1 MVPHW
6 LWCRA
11 EGGAGAVGVLDV
23 DAEERRHGGVP
34 AGRAAGGGGEV
45 RQLAPPVQTV
55 LVQEPATVSCY
66 TDYGDNLYFIVLS
79 QFCISQ
85 YVQEMI
91 LAYK

>member
-11 EGGAGAVGVLDV
+11 EGGAGAVVVLDV
-23 DAEERRHGGVP
+23 DAEERRDGGVP

-55 LVQEPATVSCY
+55 LVQEPATVSCF
-66 TDYGDNLYFIVLS
+66 TGDNLYFIVLS
-79 QFCISQ
+79 QF
-85 YVQEMI
+85 YRR
-91 LAYK
+91 

>member
-11 EGGAGAVGVLDV
+11 EGGAGAVVVLDV
-23 DAEERRHGGVP
+23 DAEERRDGGVP
-34 AGRAAGGGGEV
+34 AGRAAGGGGQV

-66 TDYGDNLYFIVLS
+66 TDHGDNLYFIVLS
-79 QFCISQ
+79 QF
-85 YVQEMI
+85 YRR
-91 LAYK
+91 

>member
-23 DAEERRHGGVP
+23 DAEERRDGGVP
-34 AGRAAGGGGEV
+34 AGRAAEGGGEV

-55 LVQEPATVSCY
+55 LVQEPATVSCSLG
-66 TDYGDNLYFIVLS
+66 TIFTL
-79 QFCISQ
+79 
-85 YVQEMI
+85 
-91 LAYK
+91 